1 MATSAYC
8 PAQLSHL
15 YVFRLR
21 ARCVLETEFL
31 DSFMAVCILELNVV
45 LTKDLKRSLK

>member
-1 MATSAYC
+1 MATSVCC

-15 YVFRLR
+15 YVSRLR
-21 ARCVLETEFL
+21 AEYMLETEFL

-45 LTKDLKRSLK
+45 PMKDLKRSLK